1 MSVNNFIPDD
11 GSLWSIR
18 AVDISGNY
26 NQKLNFDTSGNAIV
40 RTGNTD
46 RLTINSSGAWTC
58 QGGMT
63 YNNATDTLTA
73 GTFSGNISVPSPYNF
88 SVISIYTNSTARD
101 AALPSPYTGQFC
113 FLTGSNALQ
122 YYNSGA
128 WTTYGGGVLTPVLP
142 TISGFTLGVNYQII
156 YVDSGNTVVGAPV
169 SSGFTIVR
177 FYPTTTTSGTISLS
191 QSVAITYLLVAG
203 GGGGAGAITSI
214 SNGGGGGAGGYVAST
229 DNMTASVS
237 YALQVGGG
245 GAGGSATLGT
255 VGTNT
260 NLAVASTTIIANGGG
275 AGGTSNGGNGGSG
288 GGGAATNLS
297 GSTTGGTGSQGENG
311 GGALAS
317 GNYYSGG
324 GGGHS
329 TAGSG
334 SGVKGNGGNGTANT
348 ITGASVTYAGGGG
361 GGSND
366 VSTNPATGGTGGG
379 GNGGA
384 GVPSSTYTPA
394 TAGTDGL
401 GGGGGGGGQGA
412 NANVGFK
419 GGAGIVIVRFPSFI

>member
-26 NQKLNFDTSGNAIV
+26 NQKLNFDTSGNAII

-63 YNNATDTLTA
+63 YNNATNTLTA
-73 GTFSGNISVPSPYNF
+73 GTFSGNISVPSPYSF

-101 AALPSPYTGQFC
+101 AALPSPYTCQFC

-142 TISGFTLGVNYQII
+142 TISGFTLGANYEII
-156 YVDSGNTVVGAPV
+156 YVNAGNTVVGAPV

-297 GSTTGGTGSQGENG
+297 GSTTGGTGSQENG